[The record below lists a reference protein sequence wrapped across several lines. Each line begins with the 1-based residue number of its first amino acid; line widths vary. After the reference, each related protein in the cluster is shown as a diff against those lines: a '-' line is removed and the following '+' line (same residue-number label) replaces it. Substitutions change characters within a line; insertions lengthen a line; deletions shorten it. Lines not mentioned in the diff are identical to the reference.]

1 MCPNCKEESTIFP
14 STSGGAKKMAEEM
27 DVPFLGSI
35 PVEQQLA
42 KSCDE
47 GSNFFNAHSN
57 TKAGLAYLQIAN
69 EVKLR
74 LNYD

>member
-1 MCPNCKEESTIFP
+1 
-14 STSGGAKKMAEEM
+14 MAEEM

>member
-1 MCPNCKEESTIFP
+1 
-14 STSGGAKKMAEEM
+14 MAEEM

-47 GSNFFNAHSN
+47 GSNFFNFHSN
-57 TKAGLAYLQIAN
+57 TKAGTAYLQIAN
-69 EVKLR
+69 EIKLR
-74 LNYD
+74 LKI